1 MKSVHL
7 PLILTV
13 KSTAINAPDTT
24 QIYHH
29 LEEMWDK
36 TLTSAAKRGLQASKL
51 NNEKKRGNISFL
63 KRSDDPCK

>member
-13 KSTAINAPDTT
+13 KSTVINAPDTT

-29 LEEMWDK
+29 LEEMWVQ
-36 TLTSAAKRGLQASKL
+36 TLNSAEKRG
-51 NNEKKRGNISFL
+51 
-63 KRSDDPCK
+63 

>member
-13 KSTAINAPDTT
+13 KSTVINAPDTT

-29 LEEMWDK
+29 LEEMWEQ
-36 TLTSAAKRGLQASKL
+36 TLDSAAKGGSPASKL
-51 NNEKKRGNISFL
+51 NN
-63 KRSDDPCK
+63 

>member
-13 KSTAINAPDTT
+13 KSTVTNAPNTT

-29 LEEMWDK
+29 LEEMWDQ
-36 TLTSAAKRGLQASKL
+36 TLKSAAKRG
-51 NNEKKRGNISFL
+51 
-63 KRSDDPCK
+63 